1 MKRNERVRQVLSRFG
16 DVAWFRHPVERHPFY
31 GYLQVS
37 FVAWRYVDS
46 REELKKVFEAAVQE
60 APKRVEW
67 TFKSVRN
74 WMIVPSRL
82 MQESGPDGANFNDAM
97 DVIRESDQEFCAAT
111 AEDLENIFRKLT
123 EAPSIDGSPSA

>member
-1 MKRNERVRQVLSRFG
+1 MKRNERARQVLSRFG

-37 FVAWRYVDS
+37 FVAWRYVDP
-46 REELKKVFEAAVQE
+46 REELKKVFETAVQE
-60 APKRVEW
+60 APERVEW
-67 TFKSVRN
+67 TFRSVRN

-82 MQESGPDGANFNDAM
+82 MREAGPDGANFNDAM
-97 DVIRESDQEFCAAT
+97 GAIRESDQEFCAAT
-111 AEDLENIFRKLT
+111 AEDLENTLRKLA